1 DLRAPLALC
10 YRSLN
15 ETGASAIAEGPLLD
29 VLRRVDCFGLALV
42 RLDVRQ
48 EASRHIAVLDALTR
62 FLGLGAYAD
71 WSEAERTA
79 FLSRELAGRRPLVPP
94 EWLATDATNRAP
106 SPEVREVLATFRT
119 IGELPPESLGAYVI
133 SMANAPSD
141 VLAVCLLQ
149 RECGVRNLLRVAP
162 LFESV
167 LALRE
172 AGPIVRALLAVPWYR
187 EHCRD
192 KQEVMIGYS
201 DSAKEGGRLMSA
213 WLLYT
218 AQEDVVAACKAQGV
232 QPVLFHG
239 RGGSVGRGGGP
250 THEAILS
257 QPPGSVGGHMRI
269 TEQGEMI
276 QSKFGIVGIA
286 QRTLEVVLTATL
298 EATLRPPPP
307 APEPWRALVA
317 DLAQRSMASYQAVL
331 QRPDF
336 TAFFRA
342 TTPEPELSLVNVG
355 SRPSRRKAEGG
366 LSSLRAIPW
375 IFAWTQVRLHLPA
388 WLGIGDALEQA
399 LAAGKGAELAA
410 LYKQWPF
417 FRSTL
422 DLVEMVLAKSE
433 PDLFLRYN
441 AVLADPKLQPLG
453 VELTGRLARTS
464 ERILQLTGHKELL
477 QDNAVLRRSIQV
489 RNPYVDPLNLLQIDL
504 LRRVRAGDASESTR
518 NALLITINGVAAG
531 MRNTG

>member
-1 DLRAPLALC
+1 
-10 YRSLN
+10 
-15 ETGASAIAEGPLLD
+15 
-29 VLRRVDCFGLALV
+29 V

-48 EASRHIAVLDALTR
+48 EASRHTAMLDAVTR
-62 FLGLGAYAD
+62 HLGLGAYAD
-71 WSEAERTA
+71 WPEPERVA
-79 FLSRELAGRRPLVPP
+79 FLAKELAGLRPLIPP
-94 EWLATDATNRAP
+94 AWLTADTGDATPTA
-106 SPEVREVLATFRT
+106 EVREALATFRT

-133 SMANAPSD
+133 SMAGAPSD

-149 RECGVRNLLRVAP
+149 RECGVRQPLRVAP

-167 LALRE
+167 QALRD
-172 AGPIVRALLAVPWYR
+172 AGAIVRALLGVPWYR
-187 EHCRD
+187 EHCGD
-192 KQEVMIGYS
+192 VQEAMIGYS
-201 DSAKEGGRLMSA
+201 DSAKEGGRLASA

-218 AQEDVVAACKAQGV
+218 AQEDVVAACKEQGV
-232 QPVLFHG
+232 RPVLFHG

-276 QSKFGIVGIA
+276 QAKYGIA
-286 QRTLEVVLTATL
+286 GIARRTLEVYLTATL
-298 EATLRPPPP
+298 EATLRPPAAAP
-307 APEPWRALVA
+307 APWRCLMA
-317 DLAQRSMASYQAVL
+317 DLAQRSMSAYQAVL
-331 QRPDF
+331 QRPEF

-342 TTPEPELSLVNVG
+342 STPEPELSLVNVG
-355 SRPSRRKAEGG
+355 SRPARRNADGG

-375 IFAWTQVRLHLPA
+375 VFAWTQVRLHLPS
-388 WLGIGDALEQA
+388 WLGIGEALEKA
-399 LAAGKGAELAA
+399 LAAGHGEALAA
-410 LYKQWPF
+410 LYRDWAF

-441 AVLADPKLQPLG
+441 AALVEEHLQPLG
-453 VELTGRLARTS
+453 KELARKLEETEKLLLRVS
-464 ERILQLTGHKELL
+464 GHRELL

-504 LRRVRAGDASESTR
+504 LRRVRAGDDSETTR
-518 NALLITINGVAAG
+518 NALLITINGIAAG